1 MSICAITINSNRL
14 RIFSLI
20 VDLSTIFLHTYICF
34 VYIVGLKEGSEVCG
48 WELGC
53 KGSFENKVGI

>member
-1 MSICAITINSNRL
+1 MSICVTTISSNHL

-20 VDLSTIFLHTYICF
+20 VDLSTIFFTYICF